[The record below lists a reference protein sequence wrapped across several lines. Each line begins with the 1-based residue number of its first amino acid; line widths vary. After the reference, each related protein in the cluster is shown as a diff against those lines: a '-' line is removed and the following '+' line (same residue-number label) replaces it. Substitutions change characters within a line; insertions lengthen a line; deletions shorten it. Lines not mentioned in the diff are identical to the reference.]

1 VTTRQLESYKGIQIY
16 AAYNPTPSLL
26 HDDYVL
32 MALYK
37 KGATLLTTNYDD
49 LSDKACGLPRIGR
62 INRDDTLNT
71 NVEYALNALFSN

>member
-32 MALYK
+32 M
-37 KGATLLTTNYDD
+37 ATLLTTNYDD